1 MSDICRNGIEIVKR
15 MAILFLAFIV
25 LISGC
30 GVRQISEGDASL
42 SEAEDEILD
51 ISSDTGESESADIYQ
66 LEEYEDLDDADLLV
80 YVENIVY
87 SDLID
92 GLDSADYFVENVS
105 ATYISK
111 EYLEENAYNSQSNI
125 YFGYTLEEL
134 EEEFQDTGYIFTL
147 GDDGTTAVQAFEG
160 YDDTYDQIVRNVAV
174 GAGVILLCVTVS
186 VVSGGA
192 GAPAVSMIFAASAK
206 TGTAVALSSGVFS
219 GVAAGIV
226 TGIETSDFD
235 ESVKAAELAASE
247 GFMWGAIT
255 GTIAGGA
262 SEAVALHGATLGG
275 LTMKEAATIQKESG
289 YPLDIISQFH
299 NMDEYEVYKNAGLY
313 TEMVN
318 GKIAL
323 IQDIDL
329 DFVSELPDGTE
340 VTNLTRMQ
348 MGYAP
353 IDPETGL
360 AYQLHHIGQN
370 ADGTLAV
377 LTQEQHQGNSAIL
390 NIYGKESEI
399 NRSAFANVRE
409 EFWEYMGNVVFAG

>member
-1 MSDICRNGIEIVKR
+1 MSDICRNGIGIAKR
-15 MAILFLAFIV
+15 IAIFFLAFTV

-30 GVRQISEGDASL
+30 GVRQISEGDSSI
-42 SEAEDEILD
+42 SEAEEEILD
-51 ISSDTGESESADIYQ
+51 ISSDTDESESADIYQ
-66 LEEYEDLDDADLLV
+66 LEEYEDLDDADLLI

-134 EEEFQDTGYIFTL
+134 EEEFQETGYIFTL

-186 VVSGGA
+186 AVSGGA

-206 TGTAVALSSGVFS
+206 TGTVVALSSGVFS

-226 TGIETSDFD
+226 TGIETADFD

-262 SEAVALHGATLGG
+262 SEAVALHGATLSG

-289 YPLDIISQFH
+289 YPLDIISQIH

-409 EFWEYMGNVVFAG
+409 EFWEYMGKVVFAG

>member
-1 MSDICRNGIEIVKR
+1 
-15 MAILFLAFIV
+15 
-25 LISGC
+25 
-30 GVRQISEGDASL
+30 
-42 SEAEDEILD
+42 
-51 ISSDTGESESADIYQ
+51 
-66 LEEYEDLDDADLLV
+66 
-80 YVENIVY
+80 
-87 SDLID
+87 
-92 GLDSADYFVENVS
+92 
-105 ATYISK
+105 
-111 EYLEENAYNSQSNI
+111 
-125 YFGYTLEEL
+125 
-134 EEEFQDTGYIFTL
+134 
-147 GDDGTTAVQAFEG
+147 
-160 YDDTYDQIVRNVAV
+160 
-174 GAGVILLCVTVS
+174 VILLCVTVS

-262 SEAVALHGATLGG
+262 SEAVALHGATLSG

-409 EFWEYMGNVVFAG
+409 EFWEYMGNVVFTG